1 MRKRMVINHFSER
14 TIESY
19 LRGAR
24 KLSGYY
30 NIVPG
35 EIDNEQILD
44 FLVFLKEQKNH
55 SRSSIR
61 IYAAGIK
68 YLYAH
73 FYNRKDI
80 LEYIP
85 YPKKA
90 RKLPVIL
97 SGKEVKKLFEVTT
110 NIKHRVLLK
119 LTYGSGLRRNEIR
132 QLKVVDIDS
141 KRMVLRIENSKGA
154 KDRNSILPKSILPEL
169 RGYCRQ
175 HQPEKYLFY
184 GRSKDKPISEE
195 AIRWAFDNAVKKA
208 GIRKN
213 VFLHSLRH
221 SFASH
226 LLSTGHNLIT
236 IQQLLGHEDI
246 RTTMVYLQV
255 NYQKTMPPVSP
266 LDTIYP

>member
-1 MRKRMVINHFSER
+1 MVINHFSER

-24 KLSGYY
+24 KLSVYY
-30 NIVPG
+30 NLVPG
-35 EIDNEQILD
+35 DINNEQILD
-44 FLVFLKEQKNH
+44 FLVYLKEQKNH

-97 SGKEVKKLFEVTT
+97 SGKEVKKIFEVTT

-154 KDRNSILPKSILPEL
+154 KDRDTILPKSILPEL

-175 HQPEKYLFY
+175 HQPEQYLFF
-184 GRSKDKPISEE
+184 GRSKHKPISEE
-195 AIRWAFDNAVKKA
+195 AIRWAFEKAIEKA
-208 GIRKN
+208 GIKKK
-213 VFLHSLRH
+213 VSLHSLRH

-226 LLSTGHNLIT
+226 LLSTGHNLII

-255 NYQKTMPPVSP
+255 NYQKTKPPVSP
-266 LDTIYP
+266 LDTLYP